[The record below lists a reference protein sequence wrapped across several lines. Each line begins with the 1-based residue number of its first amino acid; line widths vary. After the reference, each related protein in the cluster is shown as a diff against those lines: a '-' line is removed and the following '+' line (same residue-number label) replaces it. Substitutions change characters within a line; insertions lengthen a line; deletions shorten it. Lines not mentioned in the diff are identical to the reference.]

1 MINSKRFGMF
11 KIESKGDKIKRLGVS
26 KRIELVMTLRKLM
39 KWYIETELVII
50 QADNDSPNEG
60 MGMKIMNLKC
70 KSKTSISKIKREPV
84 V

>member
-1 MINSKRFGMF
+1 MF
-11 KIESKGDKIKRLGVS
+11 KIESKGDKIKRLGDS

-39 KWYIETELVII
+39 KWYLETELVII